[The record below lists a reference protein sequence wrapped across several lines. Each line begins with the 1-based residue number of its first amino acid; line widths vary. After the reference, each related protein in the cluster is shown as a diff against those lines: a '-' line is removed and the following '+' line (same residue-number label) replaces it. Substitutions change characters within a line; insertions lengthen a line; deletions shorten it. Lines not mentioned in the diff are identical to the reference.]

1 VDEVQV
7 DVEDAGGVRGLRLHQ
22 VRVPD
27 LLEQRARA
35 QGAASILAE

>member
-7 DVEDAGGVRGLRLHQ
+7 DVEQRVGDL

-27 LLEQRARA
+27 LVEQRAGHA
-35 QGAASILAE
+35 QLLLSPAATTA